1 MSQLIITQPFSSRD
15 AILAFITP
23 PLAPTPPPPAS
34 RPALS
39 TAVAMSRAKRRRS
52 GRLHGRAAHR
62 NQCDGAARR
71 RADPHAGHPER
82 VWGTHL
88 QRARSSRAQRS
99 TLSAGNP
106 CRPVSRTPCRRRSL
120 ATRLVSWRWPSSH
133 CDIAFSSQPISCCAN
148 TSNIVAWMAHVHLTN
163 AVEFGKL
170 GED

>member
-82 VWGTHL
+82 VWE
-88 QRARSSRAQRS
+88 RICNA
-99 TLSAGNP
+99 
-106 CRPVSRTPCRRRSL
+106 L
-120 ATRLVSWRWPSSH
+120 AEIEALMR
-133 CDIAFSSQPISCCAN
+133 
-148 TSNIVAWMAHVHLTN
+148 
-163 AVEFGKL
+163 
-170 GED
+170 